1 MPDEKPFL
9 GDYKT
14 GPDFKQVTPDRDIRE
29 GDQVDGAR
37 SVPTHPVKHGDP
49 QEKR

>member
-9 GDYKT
+9 GEYQS
-14 GPDFKQVTPDRDIRE
+14 GPDFKQVTPDRDIQHTDKVE
-29 GDQVDGAR
+29 GAR
-37 SVPTHPVKHGDP
+37 SVPIHPVKHGDP